1 MHLAEYMNVKE
12 LSDEQVA
19 EAIGRSRVSISR
31 YRRNI
36 ERPSLKTAQKF
47 HSWSDGK
54 IALEDWPAPQTQAA
68 E

>member
-1 MHLAEYMNVKE
+1 MHLADYMIANE

-31 YRRNI
+31 YRRKI
-36 ERPSLKTAQKF
+36 EQPSLQTAQKF
-47 HSWSDGK
+47 HSWSEGK
-54 IALEDWPAPQTQAA
+54 IALEDWPATHSEAA